1 MTRYVLRYRGP
12 GRAPVGEVAHIERLL
27 RVVDRA
33 PGMLLVEGTGAG
45 VTRVMAGLDRWV
57 AAEEAT
63 IPVPSTHPTLH
74 HHV

>member
-1 MTRYVLRYRGP
+1 MNRYVLRYRGP
-12 GRAPVGEVAHIERLL
+12 GRAPVGEVAHIERSL

-57 AAEEAT
+57 AAEETT
-63 IPVPSTHPTLH
+63 IPVPATHPSLH
-74 HHV
+74 HSV